1 MKLKEI
7 KKSNLIFM
15 DEVPQNE
22 VKKIIDK
29 IEKKPITSYY
39 KFSLIGNTQND
50 VEKDDLGY
58 MEFLYHRN
66 AFPICPKTFQGK
78 RKS

>member
-15 DEVPQNE
+15 DEVPHNE
-22 VKKIIDK
+22 VKNIIDK

-39 KFSLIGNTQND
+39 KFSLIVLHKIN
-50 VEKDDLGY
+50 VL
-58 MEFLYHRN
+58 
-66 AFPICPKTFQGK
+66 
-78 RKS
+78 